1 MKQFI
6 LLSWALLLCCAT
18 LAQGTFMKMFRATG
32 TTQQNLNELSSGS
45 LLAGMGR
52 QSGVSYINSLGQVI
66 YSHNFRVDTFLI
78 LQSVERFSDNAFFFT
93 GGYRKDLCDSTGLSK
108 LYPMIGV
115 MDSLGNVSAA
125 WHYALSSS
133 SCANMTKDI
142 EVLDDGITAWGTD
155 PYYFLLLRTD
165 LSGQPLWA
173 RRFSQSG
180 SFQFIKELPNGDLL
194 AGINMDTA
202 GAVVARLDADGNFL
216 WCKSYVRPLGRVHDA
231 IVETDGSFLV
241 TGFTEVATTNAFEP
255 YPPTFNPKLFLLKLN
270 GSGDVQWCRGYGS
283 APFHWFT
290 PNASRIVRASD
301 GNFTVLA
308 NIGVPT
314 QNFHYRPWLAKMNP
328 NGDTLWTR
336 SSGHVNYSYET
347 RNLLAYSDGSYIF
360 NGRIWGTMPDG
371 TQNNWAYLYKTD
383 SLGHLPC
390 FEVHYPVVIS
400 ELFPVDSTV
409 TLTSY
414 DGAERRPAF
423 VNDTI
428 YDPIVVY
435 DACTFTTN
443 LPPQAASS
451 RRPMS
456 VRPNPNTG
464 HFTLSFSDPLMAES
478 YYSVY
483 DTMGKLL
490 FQRPLPQGKA
500 TEEVD
505 LSRFG
510 VGTYVVRFTNKDGTW
525 YERVLCSP

>member
-1 MKQFI
+1 MRTDSAGEV
-6 LLSWALLLCCAT
+6 LWAKR
-18 LAQGTFMKMFRATG
+18 F
-32 TTQQNLNELSSGS
+32 ED
-45 LLAGMGR
+45 
-52 QSGVSYINSLGQVI
+52 GVSV
-66 YSHNFRVDTFLI
+66 
-78 LQSVERFSDNAFFFT
+78 
-93 GGYRKDLCDSTGLSK
+93 
-108 LYPMIGV
+108 
-115 MDSLGNVSAA
+115 
-125 WHYALSSS
+125 
-133 SCANMTKDI
+133 
-142 EVLDDGITAWGTD
+142 
-155 PYYFLLLRTD
+155 
-165 LSGQPLWA
+165 
-173 RRFSQSG
+173 
-180 SFQFIKELPNGDLL
+180 QFVKELPGGGLL
-194 AGINMDTA
+194 AGINMQVG
-202 GAVVARLDADGNFL
+202 GAVVARLTAGGEFL
-216 WCKSYVRPLGRVHDA
+216 WAKSYIRPLGRVHDA
-231 IVETDGSFLV
+231 IVEDEDSFFI
-241 TGFTEVATTNAFEP
+241 TGYTETATTDMFTP
-255 YPPTFNPKLFLLKLN
+255 YPPSFHPKLFTLKLN
-270 GSGDVQWCRGYGS
+270 GAGEVQWCRGYS
-283 APFHWFT
+283 TAPYHWYT
-290 PNASRIVRASD
+290 PNTSRIVRTQD
-301 GNFTVLA
+301 GDYMVLA

-314 QNFHYRPWLAKMNP
+314 QNFWYRPWLAKINP

-423 VNDTI
+423 VTDTI

-443 LPPQAASS
+443 LPPQSPRSS
-451 RRPMS
+451 RPMT

-464 HFTLSFSDPLMAES
+464 HFTLSFADPLMAES

-490 FQRPLPQGKA
+490 FQRPLPQGKES
-500 TEEVD
+500 EEVD

-510 VGTYVVRFTNKDGTW
+510 AGTYVVRVTSKEGSC